1 MKGLQ
6 VIEFLQK
13 HQIFL
18 HANALWKY
26 DKKLGASTIIWP
38 NNNSKIRIW
47 HNQREKQL
55 VESHY
60 NYRNLN

>member
-1 MKGLQ
+1 MNQLKLLNY
-6 VIEFLQK
+6 LQK
-13 HQIFL
+13 HKIFL

-26 DKKLGASTIIWP
+26 NKKIGASTIIWP
-38 NNNSKIRIW
+38 NNNSRIRIW

-60 NYRNLN
+60 KYRNLY